1 MVAISYDEMS
11 KSFKDAIVVARAL
24 GIRYLWIDSLCI
36 CQDDYNDWEREAAK
50 MGSVYSNSYLTISI
64 TGAKVGTIGCFVRR
78 SPKGYVK
85 IAHTSKDGTQ
95 GDLLA
100 FILSFGYE
108 AFNSEYITMD
118 EEPLSDRGWCFQE
131 RVLSRRIVHFAT
143 DHMYFECMEGFRGES
158 GLYLSRRYN
167 RVHGSG
173 DSYLPRQCIHSTN
186 SVMDEWYALLWGY
199 CSRKLTKDSD
209 KLPALSRIAEFFS
222 ERLND
227 QYIAG
232 IWRKSMIEGLL
243 WQGIDLTKALENG
256 SPPWSWASVNGI
268 PASGLYD
275 RWEPLATVLDYH
287 VELVGQNP
295 YGGVKSGR
303 IKLETPLLQLFL
315 AEDEE
320 GREEDERGDE
330 DEEDEEGDEDEEDE
344 GDEEDEEDEE
354 GDEDEKEDNEEGAV
368 EDEEVD
374 DEENEEVAV
383 EDEEGDEKGDEGKIN
398 DAPSQD
404 KLNPELKRI
413 YLRTQHGNPKGAP
426 ACFDL
431 ISNRHMDS
439 FNLVKGLQIFA
450 LVLAVDVGD
459 PTGRIMNYHSLL
471 VTPTGD
477 QGKSM
482 KRIGWILQ
490 EIESL
495 GIDEARSSHKTV
507 ILV

>member
-1 MVAISYDEMS
+1 MPQRMVAISFGEMS
-11 KSFKDAIVVARAL
+11 KSFKDAIVVTRTL

-36 CQDDYNDWEREAAK
+36 CQDDYKDWEKEAAK

-64 TGAKVGTIGCFVRR
+64 TGAKDGTIGCFVRR
-78 SPKGYVK
+78 IPKDYVK
-85 IAHTSKDGTQ
+85 LAHTSKDGTQ

-100 FILSFGYE
+100 FVLSFGYE
-108 AFNSEYITMD
+108 AFNSEYIAMD

-143 DHMYFECMEGFRGES
+143 DQMYFECMEGFRGES
-158 GLYLSRRYN
+158 GLYLSRRYYC
-167 RVHGSG
+167 VHGSG
-173 DSYLPRQCIHSTN
+173 DSYLPRQRIHSTN
-186 SVMDEWYALLWGY
+186 PDMDEWYALLWGY
-199 CSRKLTKDSD
+199 CPRKLTKDSD
-209 KLPALSRIAEFFS
+209 KLPALSGIAEFFS
-222 ERLND
+222 KRLND
-227 QYIAG
+227 QYVAG

-256 SPPWSWASVNGI
+256 SPSWSWASVNGI

-287 VELVGQNP
+287 VELEGQNP
-295 YGGVKSGR
+295 YGGVKSGW

-315 AEDEE
+315 AEGEE
-320 GREEDERGDE
+320 GHEG
-330 DEEDEEGDEDEEDE
+330 DEEGDEDEEDE
-344 GDEEDEEDEE
+344 KEVEEDEEDEEDED
-354 GDEDEKEDNEEGAV
+354 DEENEKVAV

-383 EDEEGDEKGDEGKIN
+383 EDEEGDEEGDEGKIN

-404 KLNPELKRI
+404 ELNPELKRI
-413 YLRTQHGNPKGAP
+413 YLRTQHGNPKGAS

-439 FNLVKGLQIFA
+439 FDLVKGLQIFA

-477 QGKSM
+477 QDKSM